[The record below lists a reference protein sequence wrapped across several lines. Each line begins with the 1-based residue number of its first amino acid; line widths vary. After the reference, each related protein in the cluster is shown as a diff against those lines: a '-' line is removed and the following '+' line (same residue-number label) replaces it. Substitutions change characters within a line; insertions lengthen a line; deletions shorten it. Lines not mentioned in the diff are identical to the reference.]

1 MVGTVKLTAATVIEV
16 HGLADRFLL
25 ESLKLECL
33 DQLDSCLTLA
43 TGKGIVDKVC
53 ACKDNTLR
61 SKVFTLA
68 TKRGA
73 MAMQPKSS
81 YCSAPGVP
89 LFGVPAYWLTLIIQ
103 PSHLSIGKYHK

>member
-25 ESLKLECL
+25 DSLKSECL
-33 DQLDSCLTLA
+33 DQLDSC
-43 TGKGIVDKVC
+43 
-53 ACKDNTLR
+53 
-61 SKVFTLA
+61 FTLA
-68 TKRGA
+68 TAHDLLDLVYASKDNALRKKTFTLAKQHGA

-89 LFGVPAYWLTLIIQ
+89 LFGVHAYWLTLIIQ

>member
-33 DQLDSCLTLA
+33 DQLDSCFTLA
-43 TGKGIVDKVC
+43 TSLDLVVQVR
-53 ACKDNTLR
+53 ACKDKALR
-61 SKVFTLA
+61 KKVFTLA
-68 TKRGA
+68 KQCGA
-73 MAMQPKSS
+73 MAMQPQSS

-89 LFGVPAYWLTLIIQ
+89 LFRVLAYWLTLIIQ